1 MRMFGASKS
10 DNTMRKVAILKHKI
24 IRAYHNPDN
33 WNYSEIKGYPKGTY
47 FGYDSLEETIKLT
60 VKRFVDYYGKGL
72 RKWNFN

>member
-1 MRMFGASKS
+1 
-10 DNTMRKVAILKHKI
+10 MRKVSILKHKI